1 MKKMTNPAMLLFLL
15 TSGLCA
21 NAQTTK
27 HLSIEEAISLGIQ
40 NSNSLKIDQAKI
52 EQATAGYIEA
62 KNRQLP
68 ELKLTGMAA
77 ALTNAKVDMKMAQ
90 QGSDPSSFPIPH
102 SAYLGSANLS
112 YPVYTGGKISYGIQ
126 SATYLQQAA
135 KLQLEN
141 NKSAVS
147 YNISQAYNNLYKA
160 SQAIKLLEENL
171 KAAQE
176 RDKQFLRLESNGII
190 PKNDRL
196 KASLQTSELE
206 LQLLDAKN
214 NYKIASINMD
224 LLIGLPDSTQLE
236 VDDAYVKDNN
246 TLNSLGYYL
255 DNAKTLRKDL
265 EALSLK
271 RKAAEMGTKSA
282 KAEHLPTVALTGG
295 YIAAD
300 LPKVIS
306 MYNVANIGVGINYN
320 LDNLWK
326 KNSALTK
333 AKANEME
340 LEATNDMLN
349 DQITLEVNRDYQNV
363 VLANNR
369 IEVLERAVEQ
379 ANENYRIT
387 KNKFNNGL
395 ATMTELLDADAI
407 QIATNINVTNAK
419 ADAALANKKLKQTA
433 GLL

>member
-27 HLSIEEAISLGIQ
+27 HLSIDEAISLGIQ

-68 ELKLTGMAA
+68 ELKLMGMAA

-340 LEATNDMLN
+340 LDATNDMLN